1 MKNIEYIRE
10 NVPERELL
18 EQLAEESAEMT
29 KAALKLIRAKGLS
42 NNPTPKE
49 AEQLKREL
57 MEEFADVSIIIF
69 VLFSFMITPPFIYG
83 NNKIKRWVKRLREAK
98 AARAKEGGEENGIK

>member
-10 NVPERELL
+10 NVAERELL
-18 EQLAEESAEMT
+18 EQLAEEGAEMT
-29 KAALKLIRAKGLS
+29 QAALKLIRAKGLS

-57 MEEFADVSIIIF
+57 MEEFTDVSIIIF
-69 VLFSFMITPPFIYG
+69 VLFSFMVTPPFIYD
-83 NNKIKRWVKRLREAK
+83 NNKIKRWVKRLKEAK
-98 AARAKEGGEENGIK
+98 AARAKEAAERG